1 MSKNKYENALERI
14 KKNVEPADNW
24 TDEDREHYRTVVKA
38 LEIMC
43 LITASNPQET
53 EPWMEAVAEIREGD
67 RL

>member
-1 MSKNKYENALERI
+1 MNKYEKALERI
-14 KKNVEPADNW
+14 KKNVEIAENW
-24 TDEDREHYRTVVKA
+24 TDDDREHYETIVKA

-43 LITASNPQET
+43 LITESKPQEI